1 MRCAIWYHL
10 YNLKNVKTPMEA
22 LACNLLKVTPLH
34 GSFSRFLNFTNGTK
48 SRNPSHMK
56 RATRISGGCQIY
68 PLNACFS
75 LKIKHT

>member
-1 MRCAIWYHL
+1 MRCAVWYHL

-22 LACNLLKVTPLH
+22 LACNFTKSNTPRWC
-34 GSFSRFLNFTNGTK
+34 FSRVLNFTNGTK

-56 RATRISGGCQIY
+56 RATRISDGCQIY
-68 PLNACFS
+68 PLNACFP